1 MAKYEALPNIS
12 VNLKQ
17 IKAVDANLVIPFN
30 ATVICKAKTGP
41 IGKFTHVTSYTDAVN
56 TFGLGDSTTP
66 VLYGVEQVLKTYGYV
81 NIIRI
86 ASSEAKEATIEIKA
100 YKEDGS
106 EYNDEEFPDHILITG
121 TSNYKT
127 DIYNGDEIRLVYND
141 IRTRLCLKGELN
153 GTTYTTPMEIID
165 LSTATS
171 DVLERVLDK
180 LVTNWNSLNTG
191 ITLENKFIN
200 KVGTETTLKNTDSAY
215 GTVQLGDSGNDEE
228 IESDEVIAL
237 FDLLEDPRIVTQDV
251 VCVPEFRNW
260 EVVNAGIALKNKYF
274 YIVCATGSD
283 LASKQ
288 DAIANYTIS
297 DKGVCYIPD
306 SCTMADESII
316 VPFEVAALY
325 AWATTFNASRYLAP
339 AGTNRATLPL
349 VTNVL
354 NNLSD
359 EDAEILYNDI
369 ISCNPVRY
377 ITNYGFTLYGQK
389 TMNPEEV
396 FTNRINVS
404 GLVSYV
410 QIEGRKLLTPYI
422 FEYTPI
428 STFQRVY
435 IDIDKMLS
443 VLVTKEVLYGDYKI
457 ICDESNNTQDTLANH
472 ELHVTI
478 AIRPVN
484 VTEYIVLD
492 LTVTDDLGGEE

>member
-17 IKAVDANLVIPFN
+17 IKAVDANMVIPFN

-41 IGKFTHVTSYTDAVN
+41 IGKFTHISSYTEAIN
-56 TFGLGDSTTP
+56 TFGLGDAETP
-66 VLYGVEQVLKTYGYV
+66 VLYGIEQVLKTYGYI
-81 NIIRI
+81 NIIRV
-86 ASSEAKEATIEIKA
+86 ASEKAAESTIEIKA
-100 YKEDGS
+100 HKEDGT
-106 EYNDEEFPDHILITG
+106 EYTEEEFVDHILITG
-121 TSNYKT
+121 KSDYKT
-127 DIYNGDEIRLVYND
+127 DIYNGDEIKLVYNN

-153 GTTYTTPMEIID
+153 GVTYTSPLEIID
-165 LSTATS
+165 LSTATA
-171 DVLERVLDK
+171 DELEKVLDK
-180 LVTNWNSLNTG
+180 LVTNWNALNTG
-191 ITLENKFIN
+191 VTLENKFIN
-200 KVGTETTLKNTDSAY
+200 KLDSDKSLMNTDIAY
-215 GTVQLGDSGNDEE
+215 GTIQMGNSGNAETISAE
-228 IESDEVIAL
+228 EVIAM
-237 FDLLEDPRIVTQDV
+237 FDLIEDPRITTQDV
-251 VCVPEFRNW
+251 VCAPEFRNW
-260 EVVNAGIALKNKYF
+260 EVVNAGIALRNKYF
-274 YIVCATGSD
+274 YIVAAQGND
-283 LASKQ
+283 LATKQ
-288 DAIANYTIS
+288 DSISNYTIS

-306 SCTMADESII
+306 SCIMSDETIT
-316 VPFEVAALY
+316 VPFECAALY
-325 AWATTFNASRYLAP
+325 AWATSFNASRYLAP

-349 VTNVL
+349 VSDVL

-359 EDAEILYNDI
+359 EDAEVLYNDT

-389 TMNPEEV
+389 TMDPNEV

-404 GLVSYV
+404 GLVSYI

-443 VLVTKEVLYGDYKI
+443 VLATKEVLYGDYKI
-457 ICDESNNTQDTLANH
+457 ICDESNNTPETLANH
-472 ELHVTI
+472 ELHVSV

-484 VTEYIVLD
+484 VTEYIILD